1 VVGNRWLAFYREQR
15 GSPSV
20 VGWSMALASTAA
32 AALVTPL
39 ARGAV
44 TGGMD
49 PLALLL
55 ARLVIAVALM
65 TTTLAL
71 TQPHLLRINRVLA
84 GRVALVGG
92 IAGVEI
98 CCFFLSLAWIDSSVS
113 AMLKSVQPLVV
124 LLLLALGGERLT
136 RRHLLRL
143 AFAIAGIYLLVGPS
157 GQVSSIGLI
166 LTGLSILLYGIQLV
180 LLQWRLLSYD
190 PRTVTLYL
198 LVMMTLVVAAFWA
211 VQGAQ
216 WSNPGVAGWSAILA
230 MAVFSTYFA
239 RIAQFVAMRHI
250 GGGQVALL
258 WPLQTLLIILLS
270 VLFLH
275 ERLTLFQWAGGL
287 LVLVSAGLAINHRSK
302 QLSVSSATDSLMT
315 DD

>member
-1 VVGNRWLAFYREQR
+1 
-15 GSPSV
+15 
-20 VGWSMALASTAA
+20 MALVSTGA

-39 ARGAV
+39 ARAAV
-44 TGGMD
+44 TGGVD
-49 PLALLL
+49 PVGMLL
-55 ARLVIAVALM
+55 ARLGIAVVLM
-65 TTTLAL
+65 AVTLGL
-71 TQPHLLRINRVLA
+71 TQPALLRIDRELA

-143 AFAIAGIYLLVGPS
+143 GFAIAGIYLLVGPS
-157 GQVSSIGLI
+157 GQVSSVGLA
-166 LTGLSILLYGIQLV
+166 LTGLSILLYAVQLV
-180 LLQWRLLSYD
+180 LLQWRLLAYD
-190 PRTVTLYL
+190 PRTVTFYL
-198 LVMMTLVVAAFWA
+198 LVVMTLVVAGFWA
-211 VQGAQ
+211 VQGAV
-216 WSNPGVAGWSAILA
+216 WRDPGAVGWTAILV
-230 MAVFSTYFA
+230 MALISTYFA

-275 ERLTLFQWAGGL
+275 ERLTLLQWAGGV
-287 LVLVSAGLAINHRSK
+287 LVLVSAGLAIKRTQPIDQSTNEPR
-302 QLSVSSATDSLMT
+302 TG
-315 DD
+315 

>member
-1 VVGNRWLAFYREQR
+1 
-15 GSPSV
+15 V
-20 VGWSMALASTAA
+20 VGWAMALASTGA

-39 ARGAV
+39 ARAAV
-44 TGGMD
+44 TGGVD
-49 PLALLL
+49 PLGMLL
-55 ARLVIAVALM
+55 ARLGIAVLLM
-65 TTTLAL
+65 TATLGL
-71 TQPHLLRINRVLA
+71 TRPELLRIDRELA

-143 AFAIAGIYLLVGPS
+143 AFAVAGIYLLVGPS
-157 GQVSSIGLI
+157 GQVSSVGLA
-166 LTGLSILLYGIQLV
+166 LTGLSILLYAVQLV
-180 LLQWRLLSYD
+180 LLQWRLLGYD
-190 PRTVTLYL
+190 PRTVTYYL
-198 LVMMTLVVAAFWA
+198 LLMMTLVVALFWA
-211 VQGAQ
+211 MQGAQ
-216 WSNPGVAGWSAILA
+216 WSNPGVAGWSAILV
-230 MAVFSTYFA
+230 MAVVSTYFA
-239 RIAQFVAMRHI
+239 RVAQFVAMRHI

-275 ERLTLFQWAGGL
+275 ERLTLFQWGGGL
-287 LVLVSAGLAINHRSK
+287 LVLVSAGLAVNRSREKAEHR
-302 QLSVSSATDSLMT
+302 
-315 DD
+315 

>member
-1 VVGNRWLAFYREQR
+1 
-15 GSPSV
+15 
-20 VGWSMALASTAA
+20 MALASTGA

-39 ARGAV
+39 ARAAV
-44 TGGMD
+44 TGGVD
-49 PLALLL
+49 PLGMLL
-55 ARLVIAVALM
+55 ARLGIAVVLM
-65 TTTLAL
+65 TVTLGL
-71 TQPHLLRINRVLA
+71 TRPELLRLDRELA

-143 AFAIAGIYLLVGPS
+143 AFAFAGIYLLVGPG
-157 GQVSSIGLI
+157 GQVSSVGLA
-166 LTGLSILLYGIQLV
+166 LTGLSILLYAVQLV
-180 LLQWRLLSYD
+180 LLQWRLLDYD
-190 PRTVTLYL
+190 PRTVTFYL
-198 LVMMTLVVAAFWA
+198 LVVMTLVVAVFWA
-211 VQGAQ
+211 VQGAA
-216 WSNPGVAGWSAILA
+216 WRDPGGAGWAAILV
-230 MAVFSTYFA
+230 MAVVSTYFA

-275 ERLTLFQWAGGL
+275 ERLTLLQWAGGV
-287 LVLVSAGLAINHRSK
+287 LVLVSAGLAIKRTQPINQSTVQPRHS
-302 QLSVSSATDSLMT
+302 
-315 DD
+315 

>member
-1 VVGNRWLAFYREQR
+1 
-15 GSPSV
+15 
-20 VGWSMALASTAA
+20 MALASTGA

-39 ARGAV
+39 ARAAV
-44 TGGMD
+44 TGGVD
-49 PLALLL
+49 PLGMLL
-55 ARLVIAVALM
+55 ARLGIAVLLM
-65 TTTLAL
+65 TATLGL
-71 TQPHLLRINRVLA
+71 TRPELLRIDRELA

-143 AFAIAGIYLLVGPS
+143 AFAVAGIYLLVGPS
-157 GQVSSIGLI
+157 GQVSSVGLA
-166 LTGLSILLYGIQLV
+166 LTGLSILLYAVQLV
-180 LLQWRLLSYD
+180 LLQWRLLGYD
-190 PRTVTLYL
+190 PRTVSYYL
-198 LVMMTLVVAAFWA
+198 LLMMTLVVALFWA
-211 VQGAQ
+211 MQGAQ
-216 WSNPGVAGWSAILA
+216 WSNPGVAGWSAILV
-230 MAVFSTYFA
+230 MAVVSTYFA
-239 RIAQFVAMRHI
+239 RVAQFVAMRHI

-275 ERLTLFQWAGGL
+275 ERLTLFQWGGGL
-287 LVLVSAGLAINHRSK
+287 LVLVSAGLAVNRSREKAEHR
-302 QLSVSSATDSLMT
+302 
-315 DD
+315 

>member
-1 VVGNRWLAFYREQR
+1 MLGNRWLAFYRAQR

-20 VGWSMALASTAA
+20 VGWSMALASTGA

-39 ARGAV
+39 ARAAV
-44 TGGMD
+44 TGGVD
-49 PLALLL
+49 PLGMLL
-55 ARLVIAVALM
+55 ARLGIAVVLM
-65 TTTLAL
+65 AVTLGL
-71 TQPHLLRINRVLA
+71 TRPEILRIDRELA

-124 LLLLALGGERLT
+124 LLLLAFGGERLT

-143 AFAIAGIYLLVGPS
+143 AFAIAGIYLLVGPG
-157 GQVSSIGLI
+157 GQVSSIGLA
-166 LTGLSILLYGIQLV
+166 LTGLSILLYAAQLV
-180 LLQWRLLSYD
+180 LLQWRLLAYD
-190 PRTVTLYL
+190 PRTVTFYL
-198 LVMMTLVVAAFWA
+198 LVMMTLVVALFWA
-211 VQGAQ
+211 AQGAV
-216 WSNPGVAGWSAILA
+216 WRDPGAAGWVAILV
-230 MAVFSTYFA
+230 MAVISTYFA

-270 VLFLH
+270 VLFLR
-275 ERLTLFQWAGGL
+275 EQLTLLQWAGGL
-287 LVLVSAGLAINHRSK
+287 LVLVSAGLAIQRTQPVN
-302 QLSVSSATDSLMT
+302 Q
-315 DD
+315 

>member
-1 VVGNRWLAFYREQR
+1 MVGNRWLAFYREQR

-20 VGWSMALASTAA
+20 VGWSMALASTGA

-44 TGGMD
+44 TGGVD
-49 PLALLL
+49 PLAMLL
-55 ARLVIAVALM
+55 ARLGIAVLLM
-65 TTTLAL
+65 AL
-71 TQPHLLRINRVLA
+71 TLGFTRPELLRIDRELA

-98 CCFFLSLAWIDSSVS
+98 CCFFLSLAWIDGSMS

-143 AFAIAGIYLLVGPS
+143 AFAAAGIYLLVGPS
-157 GQVSSIGLI
+157 GQLSSLGLI
-166 LTGLSILLYGIQLV
+166 LTGLSILLYAVQLV
-180 LLQWRLLSYD
+180 LLQWRLLAYD
-190 PRTVTLYL
+190 PRTVTFYL
-198 LVMMTLVVAAFWA
+198 LLAMTLVVAIFWA
-211 VQGAQ
+211 AQGGV
-216 WSNPGVAGWSAILA
+216 WSDPGVGGWSAILA
-230 MAVFSTYFA
+230 MAVISTYFA

-275 ERLTLFQWAGGL
+275 EQLTLYQWAGGV
-287 LVLVSAGLAINHRSK
+287 LVLVSAGLAINRRGGVK
-302 QLSVSSATDSLMT
+302 AEGRNPR
-315 DD
+315 